1 MTNDL
6 DINYNKQSKHLKIVK
21 LYNYTS
27 THKKT
32 KPPKHKSLHF
42 NSFWQF
48 QNSGTHPEEL
58 SAPRLVS
65 KEIEVNL

>member
-32 KPPKHKSLHF
+32 KPPKAQVFTLQLFLTVPKFRHTSRRTF
-42 NSFWQF
+42 CPT
-48 QNSGTHPEEL
+48 SGQ
-58 SAPRLVS
+58 
-65 KEIEVNL
+65 